1 MNISNNFIGN
11 VQRIK
16 NFNAELIKHLQT
28 MKISYGKQYKKI
40 PKIMGFQKFVKRFLG
55 MSPQERIKY
64 LPELKRRMIRQQI
77 VIMQF
82 SDNMLVHLY
91 WSNAGPIFQK
101 MFQQLSSVPGDRSVP
116 LTQSLSAVG
125 CH

>member
-1 MNISNNFIGN
+1 MNPSNNFIGN

-16 NFNAELIKHLQT
+16 NLNGELIKHIHDMRLN
-28 MKISYGKQYKKI
+28 YGGKYKKI

-77 VIMQF
+77 VFMQF
-82 SDNMLVHLY
+82 NSNMLVSLY